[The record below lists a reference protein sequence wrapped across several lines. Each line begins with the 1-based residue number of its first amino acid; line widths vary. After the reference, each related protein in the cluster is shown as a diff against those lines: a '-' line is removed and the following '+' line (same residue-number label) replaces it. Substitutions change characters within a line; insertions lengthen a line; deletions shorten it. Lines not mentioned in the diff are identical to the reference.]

1 MIDLPF
7 QDNHGPDDS
16 IDQPRVS
23 VLMPC
28 YNAEETIDETMESL
42 CGQTLTACEFVIVD
56 DGSQD
61 STVERLQVWA
71 ARDARVRL
79 IGISH
84 TGIIEALNT
93 GIAACR
99 AELIARM
106 DADDLARPERLKS
119 QADFLD
125 QHPEVAAVG
134 CLVEGF
140 PSHNVREGFKIYIA
154 WLNSMVTPEEIAR
167 GIFIESP
174 LAHPSVIIRR
184 NWLERMGGY
193 QENGWP
199 EDYDLW
205 LRMHLDGARFA
216 KVPEVLL
223 EWREHPRR
231 LTRTDSRYSVENF
244 LRAKARY
251 LAQGPLNGRDAVIV
265 WGAGQMG
272 RRLSK
277 HLEREGAPLVA
288 FVDIDPK
295 KIGSTR
301 RGKPIIAAQ
310 DLLSWWRRFERPI
323 LLASVG
329 SRGARALIRNQL
341 VEMGLGEGVD
351 WWAVA

>member
-1 MIDLPF
+1 
-7 QDNHGPDDS
+7 
-16 IDQPRVS
+16 
-23 VLMPC
+23 MPC
-28 YNAEETIDETMESL
+28 YNAEETIDETMQSL
-42 CGQTLTACEFVIVD
+42 CDQTLTASEFVVVD

-61 STVERLQVWA
+61 STMERLTTWA
-71 ARDARVRL
+71 DRDARVRI
-79 IGISH
+79 IGIPH
-84 TGIIEALNT
+84 AGIIEALNA

-99 AELIARM
+99 SDLIARM
-106 DADDLARPERLKS
+106 DADDLAHPERLEK
-119 QADFLD
+119 QVDFLD
-125 QHPEVAAVG
+125 LHPEIAAVG
-134 CLVEGF
+134 CLVKGF
-140 PSHNVREGFKIYIA
+140 PSHTVREGFKVYIA
-154 WLNSMVTPEEIAR
+154 WLNSMVTPEEIGR
-167 GIFIESP
+167 GIYIESP
-174 LAHPSVIIRR
+174 LAHPSVMIRR

-193 QENGWP
+193 QENGWA

-205 LRMHLDGARFA
+205 LRMHLDGAYFA

-223 EWREHPRR
+223 EWREHPQR

-277 HLEREGAPLVA
+277 HLEREGARLVA
-288 FVDIDPK
+288 FIDIDPK

-301 RGKPIIAAQ
+301 LGKPIIAVQ

-323 LLASVG
+323 LLAAVG
-329 SRGARALIRNQL
+329 SRGARALIRDQL
-341 VEMGLGEGVD
+341 VDIGLSEGED